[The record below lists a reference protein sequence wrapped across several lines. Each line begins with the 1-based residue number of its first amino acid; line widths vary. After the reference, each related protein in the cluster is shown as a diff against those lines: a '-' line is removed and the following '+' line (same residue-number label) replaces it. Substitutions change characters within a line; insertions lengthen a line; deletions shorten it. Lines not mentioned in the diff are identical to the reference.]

1 LFAAEPADAPRVREL
16 VDDVLSRGW
25 GDCPHGGRTTWDLL
39 ESHVS
44 SVRIEEEAH
53 AQRLIRS

>member
-1 LFAAEPADAPRVREL
+1 VREL

-25 GDCPHGGRTTWDLL
+25 GDCPGGGRTTWDLL
-39 ESHVS
+39 ESYAS
-44 SVRIEEEAH
+44 SVRAEEEAH